1 MNFNIECLLNVI
13 EYCEL
18 MEQSSLES
26 KLEEVIT
33 LFINFMKLP
42 LEEVKIRIIRKMV
55 SLNSKQLSIMFVYRL
70 LDFNFVKN
78 Y

>member
-1 MNFNIECLLNVI
+1 MI

>member
-55 SLNSKQLSIMFVYRL
+55 SLIS
-70 LDFNFVKN
+70 
-78 Y
+78 